1 MSGAPATAARPVGTD
16 QRSGVGRRVVL
27 VDDHEV
33 VRAGLRTAIERS
45 HCGCVV
51 VGEAGTVGEAS
62 ELIQRS
68 APDVAIVDV
77 VLPDGDGIQL
87 CREMSQHSPAT
98 ACVLLTSFP
107 EPAAELSAA
116 LAGAAAYLAKDSSAT
131 DLLTVIEEVGRG
143 RRLLDD
149 RAVAELLDRMA
160 SRPSEATMLGQLT
173 GQERRVFE
181 LIGQGLSNRQI
192 AERLFLAE
200 RTVKNYTSGLLRK
213 LGMER
218 RSQVAVLSARLA
230 ERRAQQARRG

>member
-1 MSGAPATAARPVGTD
+1 MSGAPATAARPVGAD
-16 QRSGVGRRVVL
+16 RRNDVSRRVVL

-51 VGEAGTVGEAS
+51 VGEAGTVREAS

-87 CREMSQHSPAT
+87 CRETTRHSPAT

-107 EPAAELSAA
+107 EPAAMLSAA

-131 DLLTVIEEVGRG
+131 DILDVIEEVGRG

-149 RAVAELLDRMA
+149 RAVAELLERMA
-160 SRPSEATMLGQLT
+160 SQPVETTPLAQLT

-192 AERLFLAE
+192 ADRLYLAE
-200 RTVKNYTSGLLRK
+200 RTVKNYSSRLLGK

-218 RSQVAVLSARLA
+218 RSEAAALAARLA
-230 ERRAQQARRG
+230 ERRAQQARGG

>member
-1 MSGAPATAARPVGTD
+1 MSGAPATTARPVGTD
-16 QRSGVGRRVVL
+16 RRSDVCRRVVL

-45 HCGCVV
+45 SCGCVV

-116 LAGAAAYLAKDSSAT
+116 LAGAAAYLAKDSRAT
-131 DLLTVIEEVGRG
+131 DILGVIDAVGRG

-149 RAVAELLDRMA
+149 RAVVELLERVA
-160 SRPSEATMLGQLT
+160 SQPVDAAPLAQLT

-192 AERLFLAE
+192 AERLYLAE
-200 RTVKNYTSGLLRK
+200 RTVKNYSSRLLGK

-218 RSQVAVLSARLA
+218 RSEAAALAARLA
-230 ERRAQQARRG
+230 ERRAQQARSG